1 MVTDPSPVGQRQDKV
16 AVEPAGLAEVDVLDA
31 GRVTEPGA
39 AQPVGEPSS
48 PHTARTHAVHTSFPL
63 DAAALP
69 LCLAP
74 REAVKISQ
82 QTFR

>member
-1 MVTDPSPVGQRQDKV
+1 HKPGQ
-16 AVEPAGLAEVDVLDA
+16 PA
-31 GRVTEPGA
+31 T
-39 AQPVGEPSS
+39 EPSS
-48 PHTARTHAVHTSFPL
+48 PHTARTPAVHTSFPL

-82 QTFR
+82 QPSDDARQGPAMDDGNAVNHSV